1 VRPGDTLAVVAR
13 NQHTTIRVL
22 ARANRIANV
31 NLIRVGQ
38 YLTIPDS
45 ARPSYYR
52 VRWGDTL
59 LGVAAR
65 FGMTLRQ
72 IRALN
77 PSLGQ
82 YLLAESWLQVCSAC
96 GSDSSQT
103 QSAPSTVH
111 YLVQAGDTLSGI
123 ALRYGVTRA
132 AIEAANGIANPS
144 LIVAGSYLDVPNA
157 SSGASAQSSGD
168 VPASEAESLIV
179 SWSRNYG
186 IAPSLAL
193 AVAYQESGFNQSVT
207 SSTGAI
213 GVMQVEPY
221 TGVIISRLLG
231 RPVNLYNVQDNV
243 QGGVFWLTH
252 LLVFYGWDAAL
263 AVAAYYE
270 GTKSLTRYGVF
281 ADTQQYVNNVLAL
294 QSRFGG

>member
-1 VRPGDTLAVVAR
+1 L
-13 NQHTTIRVL
+13 
-22 ARANRIANV
+22 
-31 NLIRVGQ
+31 
-38 YLTIPDS
+38 
-45 ARPSYYR
+45 
-52 VRWGDTL
+52 
-59 LGVAAR
+59 
-65 FGMTLRQ
+65 
-72 IRALN
+72 
-77 PSLGQ
+77 
-82 YLLAESWLQVCSAC
+82 
-96 GSDSSQT
+96 
-103 QSAPSTVH
+103 H

-144 LIVAGSYLDVPNA
+144 LIVTGSYLTVPNA
-157 SSGASAQSSGD
+157 SSGASVQSSGD
-168 VPASEAESLIV
+168 VSPSEAASLIV
-179 SWSRNYG
+179 SWARNYG

-243 QGGVFWLTH
+243 QGGIFWLTH

-270 GTKSLTRYGVF
+270 GTRSLARYGVF